1 MRKLYNPLRDY
12 KIQILNINYL
22 YLKKIL
28 LNIIMFCES
37 TIKVDTSFLNQIDV
51 DVPPQY
57 QLLKHR
63 LNSYKL
69 FYILNY
75 NYLDDAQ
82 KQELLNKISILENI
96 NSK

>member
-1 MRKLYNPLRDY
+1 MRKYLIIIIKFKYL
-12 KIQILNINYL
+12 ILIYL

-28 LNIIMFCES
+28 LNIIMFYES
-37 TIKVDTSFLNQIDV
+37 PIKVDTSFLNQIDV
-51 DVPPQY
+51 DILNSQN
-57 QLLKHR
+57 QLLKHK

-82 KQELLNKISILENI
+82 KQEILNKINCLENLNI
-96 NSK
+96 

>member
-1 MRKLYNPLRDY
+1 
-12 KIQILNINYL
+12 
-22 YLKKIL
+22 
-28 LNIIMFCES
+28 MFCES
-37 TIKVDTSFLNQIDV
+37 PIKVDTSFLNQIDV

-57 QLLKHR
+57 QLLKHK

-82 KQELLNKISILENI
+82 KQELLNKINILEKI

>member
-1 MRKLYNPLRDY
+1 L
-12 KIQILNINYL
+12 IYL

-37 TIKVDTSFLNQIDV
+37 PIKVDTSFLNQIDV

-57 QLLKHR
+57 QLLKHK

-82 KQELLNKISILENI
+82 KQELLNKINILEKI

>member
-1 MRKLYNPLRDY
+1 
-12 KIQILNINYL
+12 
-22 YLKKIL
+22 
-28 LNIIMFCES
+28 MFCEPP
-37 TIKVDTSFLNQIDV
+37 IKIDTSFLNQIDV
-51 DVPPQY
+51 DILNSQY

-82 KQELLNKISILENI
+82 KQELLNKINILEKI

>member
-1 MRKLYNPLRDY
+1 L
-12 KIQILNINYL
+12 IYL

-28 LNIIMFCES
+28 LNIIMFCEPP
-37 TIKVDTSFLNQIDV
+37 IKIDTSFLNQIDV
-51 DVPPQY
+51 DILNSQY

-75 NYLDDAQ
+75 NYLDDTQ
-82 KQELLNKISILENI
+82 KQELLNKINILEKI

>member
-1 MRKLYNPLRDY
+1 MFYESPI
-12 KIQILNINYL
+12 KI
-22 YLKKIL
+22 
-28 LNIIMFCES
+28 
-37 TIKVDTSFLNQIDV
+37 DTSFLNQIDV
-51 DVPPQY
+51 DILNSQN
-57 QLLKHR
+57 QLLKYT

-96 NSK
+96 NS

>member
-1 MRKLYNPLRDY
+1 L
-12 KIQILNINYL
+12 IYL

-28 LNIIMFCES
+28 LNIIMFCEPP
-37 TIKVDTSFLNQIDV
+37 IKIDTSFLNQIDV
-51 DVPPQY
+51 DILNSQY

-82 KQELLNKISILENI
+82 KQELLNKINILEKI